1 MVVVPVKTG
10 QFNNRFIEIK
20 DGLKE
25 GDQVSLAPNID
36 ENSETQGDRSR
47 QQPSHRL
54 DRIRVRR
61 PGALEPWA
69 SPSFASFKSASKA

>member
-1 MVVVPVKTG
+1 MIVPVKTG

-36 ENSETQGDRSR
+36 ENSETQGDRS
-47 QQPSHRL
+47 PSTA
-54 DRIRVRR
+54 IT
-61 PGALEPWA
+61 
-69 SPSFASFKSASKA
+69 SAGS